1 MIQEIA
7 LSLLLVKGS
16 FGMSY
21 ASQIRTVKTALIV
34 IQHDTGVKITIKR
47 IRKTTDRFPAFRTL
61 DTRYSRFAQFQSY
74 LFQKRWYNREG
85 INLIVDVPIIDS
97 GKRYIAGIASRR
109 CRPFGG
115 FAIAQVQDLNQ
126 NFEDRQV
133 QSVIAVAHEVAHLI
147 GADHHEGTTIMNI
160 GASGLSPLP
169 TGFDGASIK
178 EIRECLN

>member
-1 MIQEIA
+1 MIQEIT

-21 ASQIRTVKTALIV
+21 ASQLRTVKTALIV
-34 IQHDTGVKITIKR
+34 IQHDTGVNIKIKR
-47 IRKTTDRFPAFRTL
+47 IRKTSDKFPAFRTL

-74 LFQKRWYNREG
+74 MFQKRWYNREG
-85 INLIVDVPIIDS
+85 VNLIVDVPIIDN
-97 GKRYIAGIASRR
+97 GKRYVAGIASRR

-147 GADHHEGTTIMNI
+147 GADHHEGFTIMNI

-169 TGFDGASIK
+169 TGFDGDSIK

>member
-21 ASQIRTVKTALIV
+21 ASQIRTVKTATALIESV
-34 IQHDTGVKITIKR
+34 LPVKFVFKR
-47 IRKTTDRFPAFRTL
+47 IRKTNDRFPMLRTL
-61 DTRYSRFAQFQSY
+61 DTRYPRFAQFQSY
-74 LFQKRWYNREG
+74 MFQKRYYIREG
-85 INLIVDVPIIDS
+85 INLITDVPIIDN

-126 NFEDRQV
+126 DFQDRQV
-133 QSVIAVAHEVAHLI
+133 QSVIAVAHEISHLI
-147 GADHHEGTTIMNI
+147 GADHHEGFTIMNE

-169 TGFDGASIK
+169 TGFDGDSIK
-178 EIRECLN
+178 EIKECL